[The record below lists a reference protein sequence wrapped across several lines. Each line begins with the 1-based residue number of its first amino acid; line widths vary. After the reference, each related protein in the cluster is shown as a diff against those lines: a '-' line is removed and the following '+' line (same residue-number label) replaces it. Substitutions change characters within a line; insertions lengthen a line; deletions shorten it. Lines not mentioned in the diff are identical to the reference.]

1 MQVQSGKLT
10 IDDYLERLRQGI
22 KHDSLLA
29 VTLNKRVRD
38 SLRSSLACAVH
49 WSIAHRVCTLA
60 GLHRGIA
67 ITRLRFCGA

>member
-10 IDDYLERLRQGI
+10 MDDYLERLRQGI

-38 SLRSSLACAVH
+38 SHWLALCIARLLTVCARSLACTGG
-49 WSIAHRVCTLA
+49 SQ
-60 GLHRGIA
+60 
-67 ITRLRFCGA
+67 